1 MRVHGV
7 HKSRVRK
14 SVMPTGGFPELR
26 KPPCVGPEFMNFS
39 LTFQFHYSLFT
50 TVLCQRILQLTHF
63 KEIYNSVIGERERGR
78 AGASQLNRTTGTIFL
93 VYIYIYIYIYIYHRR
108 CHTANRL
115 RVSKLTQL
123 TIFHSSSPRVYRHIH
138 SSRRCTVATVQD
150 EANPSS
156 SQPAA
161 SCCVA
166 SESTEAHRD
175 GWRQYVLAEESVL
188 PRKQPKR
195 MRGV

>member
-1 MRVHGV
+1 MV
-7 HKSRVRK
+7 
-14 SVMPTGGFPELR
+14 
-26 KPPCVGPEFMNFS
+26 
-39 LTFQFHYSLFT
+39 
-50 TVLCQRILQLTHF
+50 I
-63 KEIYNSVIGERERGR
+63 IIGERER
-78 AGASQLNRTTGTIFL
+78 ANLIVTTGTIFL
-93 VYIYIYIYIYIYHRR
+93 SLSLYIYIYNIIYLSRAMPYR
-108 CHTANRL
+108 NRL

-123 TIFHSSSPRVYRHIH
+123 TIFHRSSPRVYRQGD

-175 GWRQYVLAEESVL
+175 GWRKYVLAEESVL

-195 MRGV
+195 KRGVYLHVECCPLDQGGTLRADVPPAQPPAATGG

>member
-1 MRVHGV
+1 MKERCRDGCRTSLLIAGV
-7 HKSRVRK
+7 VLVLAIFHTSL
-14 SVMPTGGFPELR
+14 PLCHPYITIH
-26 KPPCVGPEFMNFS
+26 FMEMIFS
-39 LTFQFHYSLFT
+39 T
-50 TVLCQRILQLTHF
+50 C
-63 KEIYNSVIGERERGR
+63 
-78 AGASQLNRTTGTIFL
+78 
-93 VYIYIYIYIYIYHRR
+93 IYIYHGQ

-123 TIFHSSSPRVYRHIH
+123 TIFHRSSPRVYRHIH

-150 EANPSS
+150 ETNPSS

-195 MRGV
+195 KRGV

>member
-1 MRVHGV
+1 MPSLHHHSFHGND
-7 HKSRVRK
+7 
-14 SVMPTGGFPELR
+14 F
-26 KPPCVGPEFMNFS
+26 
-39 LTFQFHYSLFT
+39 FHLS
-50 TVLCQRILQLTHF
+50 
-63 KEIYNSVIGERERGR
+63 
-78 AGASQLNRTTGTIFL
+78 
-93 VYIYIYIYIYIYHRR
+93 IYHGG

-123 TIFHSSSPRVYRHIH
+123 TIFHRSSPRVYRHGD

-175 GWRQYVLAEESVL
+175 GWREYVLAEESVL
-188 PRKQPKR
+188 PQKQPKR
-195 MRGV
+195 KRSVYLHVECGPLDQGATLRADVPPAQPPAATGS

>member
-1 MRVHGV
+1 
-7 HKSRVRK
+7 
-14 SVMPTGGFPELR
+14 MPRTVPS
-26 KPPCVGPEFMNFS
+26 GPIFLPRMFRGD
-39 LTFQFHYSLFT
+39 QFF
-50 TVLCQRILQLTHF
+50 C
-63 KEIYNSVIGERERGR
+63 RGR
-78 AGASQLNRTTGTIFL
+78 SGGLVLGGDQFSCDRASQLNRTTGTIFL
-93 VYIYIYIYIYIYHRR
+93 VYIYIYHGR

-123 TIFHSSSPRVYRHIH
+123 TIFYTSSPRVYRHGD

-175 GWRQYVLAEESVL
+175 GCREYVLAEESVL

-195 MRGV
+195 KRGV

>member
-1 MRVHGV
+1 MTCAFRSKKFSEKHGALLCSTIDII
-7 HKSRVRK
+7 H
-14 SVMPTGGFPELR
+14 SV
-26 KPPCVGPEFMNFS
+26 V
-39 LTFQFHYSLFT
+39 
-50 TVLCQRILQLTHF
+50 
-63 KEIYNSVIGERERGR
+63 YNWR
-78 AGASQLNRTTGTIFL
+78 AGASQLNRTTGTNFL
-93 VYIYIYIYIYIYHRR
+93 LLASGSEPTVQRARYIYLSR
-108 CHTANRL
+108 AM
-115 RVSKLTQL
+115 
-123 TIFHSSSPRVYRHIH
+123 PYRKPSTRFQINATYDISQKFT

-195 MRGV
+195 KRGV

>member
-1 MRVHGV
+1 MHCWLAIR
-7 HKSRVRK
+7 
-14 SVMPTGGFPELR
+14 SVYGSHLWR
-26 KPPCVGPEFMNFS
+26 CAK
-39 LTFQFHYSLFT
+39 
-50 TVLCQRILQLTHF
+50 LCALSAKL
-63 KEIYNSVIGERERGR
+63 EIAVWHRPRRYYRQIIGERERANLIVQR
-78 AGASQLNRTTGTIFL
+78 ARFFW
-93 VYIYIYIYIYIYHRR
+93 YIYIYIYIYHGQ

-123 TIFHSSSPRVYRHIH
+123 TIFHRSSPRVYRHGD
-138 SSRRCTVATVQD
+138 SSRRCTLATVQD

-175 GWRQYVLAEESVL
+175 GWREYVLAEESVL

-195 MRGV
+195 KRGV

>member
-1 MRVHGV
+1 MLCCHDNGI
-7 HKSRVRK
+7 
-14 SVMPTGGFPELR
+14 
-26 KPPCVGPEFMNFS
+26 VGLLVCAKFNDH
-39 LTFQFHYSLFT
+39 TYI
-50 TVLCQRILQLTHF
+50 VLYAHTKC
-63 KEIYNSVIGERERGR
+63 KVIGERERANLIVQR
-78 AGASQLNRTTGTIFL
+78 ARFFW
-93 VYIYIYIYIYIYHRR
+93 YIYIYIYIYHGR

-115 RVSKLTQL
+115 HVSKLTQL
-123 TIFHSSSPRVYRHIH
+123 TIFHRSSPHVYRHGD

-175 GWRQYVLAEESVL
+175 GWREYVLAEESVL

-195 MRGV
+195 KRGV

>member
-1 MRVHGV
+1 MFKHFNQIISHFAWLTLVV
-7 HKSRVRK
+7 STISTNLSRSNRYH
-14 SVMPTGGFPELR
+14 SH
-26 KPPCVGPEFMNFS
+26 PC
-39 LTFQFHYSLFT
+39 Y
-50 TVLCQRILQLTHF
+50 I
-63 KEIYNSVIGERERGR
+63 IGERERANLIVQR
-78 AGASQLNRTTGTIFL
+78 ARFFW
-93 VYIYIYIYIYIYHRR
+93 YIYIYIYLSRAIPYRKPSTRFQINATYDI
-108 CHTANRL
+108 
-115 RVSKLTQL
+115 SQKL
-123 TIFHSSSPRVYRHIH
+123 PRVYRRIH

-175 GWRQYVLAEESVL
+175 GWRQYVLVEESVL

-195 MRGV
+195 KRGV

>member
-1 MRVHGV
+1 MEFSNVQCLQVHDVIPILSPAVYCGRCG
-7 HKSRVRK
+7 SQ
-14 SVMPTGGFPELR
+14 GF
-26 KPPCVGPEFMNFS
+26 
-39 LTFQFHYSLFT
+39 TWWHYDVT
-50 TVLCQRILQLTHF
+50 DWI
-63 KEIYNSVIGERERGR
+63 IGERERANLIVQR
-78 AGASQLNRTTGTIFL
+78 ARFFW
-93 VYIYIYIYIYIYHRR
+93 YIYIYIYIYIYHGR

-123 TIFHSSSPRVYRHIH
+123 TIFHRSSPRVYRHGD
-138 SSRRCTVATVQD
+138 SSRRCTVAIVQD
-150 EANPSS
+150 EANPLS

-175 GWRQYVLAEESVL
+175 GWREYVLAEGSVL

-195 MRGV
+195 KRGV

>member
-1 MRVHGV
+1 MQYHTV
-7 HKSRVRK
+7 KS
-14 SVMPTGGFPELR
+14 
-26 KPPCVGPEFMNFS
+26 NW
-39 LTFQFHYSLFT
+39 
-50 TVLCQRILQLTHF
+50 
-63 KEIYNSVIGERERGR
+63 R

-93 VYIYIYIYIYIYHRR
+93 VYIIGERERANLIVQRARFFWYIYIYIYIYHGR

-123 TIFHSSSPRVYRHIH
+123 TIFHRSSPRVYRHGD

-161 SCCVA
+161 SCCVT
-166 SESTEAHRD
+166 SESTEAHTD
-175 GWRQYVLAEESVL
+175 GWREYVLAEESVL
-188 PRKQPKR
+188 PRKKPKR
-195 MRGV
+195 KRGV

>member
-1 MRVHGV
+1 MRAI
-7 HKSRVRK
+7 
-14 SVMPTGGFPELR
+14 FL
-26 KPPCVGPEFMNFS
+26 
-39 LTFQFHYSLFT
+39 Y
-50 TVLCQRILQLTHF
+50 IW
-63 KEIYNSVIGERERGR
+63 R

-93 VYIYIYIYIYIYHRR
+93 LYIYIYIYLIYIYIYIYIIIYHGR

-123 TIFHSSSPRVYRHIH
+123 TIFHRSSPRVYRHIR

-161 SCCVA
+161 SCCVT

-175 GWRQYVLAEESVL
+175 GWQGYVLAEESVL
-188 PRKQPKR
+188 PRKQPNRKG
-195 MRGV
+195 GV

>member
-1 MRVHGV
+1 MTYSPILSLLLGV
-7 HKSRVRK
+7 LRLNSPEVVRLA
-14 SVMPTGGFPELR
+14 SYELR
-26 KPPCVGPEFMNFS
+26 KWYVPS
-39 LTFQFHYSLFT
+39 YTLLQ
-50 TVLCQRILQLTHF
+50 QRLYMPSQRVSTRSNHW
-63 KEIYNSVIGERERGR
+63 R
-78 AGASQLNRTTGTIFL
+78 AGASQLNRTTGMIFL
-93 VYIYIYIYIYIYHRR
+93 VYIYIYIYIYHGQ

-123 TIFHSSSPRVYRHIH
+123 TIFHRSSPRVYRHGD
-138 SSRRCTVATVQD
+138 SSRRCTLATVQD

-175 GWRQYVLAEESVL
+175 GWREYVLAEESVL

-195 MRGV
+195 KRGV

>member
-1 MRVHGV
+1 MGTTFLFYWQAKRANLVV
-7 HKSRVRK
+7 LCAR
-14 SVMPTGGFPELR
+14 F
-26 KPPCVGPEFMNFS
+26 FS
-39 LTFQFHYSLFT
+39 LSL
-50 TVLCQRILQLTHF
+50 
-63 KEIYNSVIGERERGR
+63 YYWR

-93 VYIYIYIYIYIYHRR
+93 VYIYIYIYHGQ

-123 TIFHSSSPRVYRHIH
+123 TIFHRSSPRVYRHGD
-138 SSRRCTVATVQD
+138 SSRRCTLATVQD

-175 GWRQYVLAEESVL
+175 GWREYVLAEESVL

-195 MRGV
+195 KRGV